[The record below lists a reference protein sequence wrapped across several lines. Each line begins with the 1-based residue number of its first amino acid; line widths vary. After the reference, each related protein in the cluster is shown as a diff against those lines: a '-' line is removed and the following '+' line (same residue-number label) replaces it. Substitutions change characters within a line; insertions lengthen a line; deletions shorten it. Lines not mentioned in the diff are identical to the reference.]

1 MSEYYVDVD
10 EVIRESDKSIL
21 VRVSEDEKAVIAAE
35 DCARTREV
43 WIPKSQIQ
51 EDSDVN
57 EVGDSGTL
65 IVSEWLA
72 EERGW

>member
-1 MSEYYVDVD
+1 MSEYYIDVE

-21 VRVSEDEKAVIAAE
+21 VRVETSEADVIQAQGS
-35 DCARTREV
+35 REV

-51 EDSDVN
+51 EDSEVT

-65 IVSEWLA
+65 IVSQWLA